1 MLNYLEFLIENIGL
15 PSTIAAGAIIILVVL
30 NIIGELMEAKNKVVP
45 EFMKIRKWFVRR
57 KNEREALA
65 DMMKTLPEVKKS
77 LEEFNKHYSTDNIT
91 MRNEWITSMDRHV
104 EDSNRWKE
112 EFCKKL
118 DKNTQITLD
127 IRIENMRSEIIGF
140 AQLVSDDNCIVTHEQ
155 FDRIFR
161 LYTKYEDILEEYDKT
176 NGEAETAMRIIRE
189 AYAMHMKTH
198 SFLEDMRGYPTKE

>member
-1 MLNYLEFLIENIGL
+1 MLNELQFLIESIGL
-15 PSTIAAGAIIILVVL
+15 PSAIVAAVIIVLVVL
-30 NIIGELMEAKNKVVP
+30 NIIGELLEAKNKVVP
-45 EFMKIRKWFVRR
+45 EFMKVRKWFIRR
-57 KNEREALA
+57 KKERETLEE
-65 DMMKTLPEVKKS
+65 MMRTLPEVKKS
-77 LEEFNKHYSTDNIT
+77 LEEFRAHYNKDNIT
-91 MRNEWITSMDRHV
+91 MRDAWITSMDRHV

>member
-57 KNEREALA
+57 KNEREVLA

-161 LYTKYEDILEEYDKT
+161 LYTKYEDLLEEYDKT